1 MSSNAR
7 KYMHIYP
14 VDFIQ
19 EYLWNVLPT
28 HSLLYPTHS
37 QIHTHPV
44 VLKLSS
50 SVTVS
55 LTSPDWVDLYPL
67 CMFNFSLYF
76 TFLIDMFVM
85 GALVLLLLLVCELL
99 KNRNSGSPEPQA
111 LCPELNCS

>member
-1 MSSNAR
+1 
-7 KYMHIYP
+7 MHIYP

-28 HSLLYPTHS
+28 RSLLYPTHS

-55 LTSPDWVDLYPL
+55 LTSPDWVDLSPL

-85 GALVLLLLLVCELL
+85 GALVLLPLLVCELL
-99 KNRNSGSPEPQA
+99 KNRNSGSPGPQA
-111 LCPELNCS
+111 LCPELDCS